1 MMERNKVYLNGAYLP
16 LCDAKISVLD
26 RGFLFGDG
34 VYEVIP
40 CYKGNFFEFDA
51 HIERLKNS
59 LIGIKLDYIRTT
71 AQWRQLLEPLI
82 DNTRNQSVYLH
93 ITRGV
98 AAKRDHAFPKNIT
111 PTVFAMS
118 NDIVAIKDRE
128 LGIKG
133 VSLDDN
139 RWRLCHLKST
149 ALLANVL
156 LKQQA
161 MENNN
166 SEAILIKDGYVTEGA
181 ASNLFALI
189 NGVLTTPPL
198 TSDIL
203 PGITREVILKIAKAN
218 HIKVAE
224 QAISIE
230 ALKNAEEIW
239 LASSTREILAVVE
252 LDGLKVAG
260 GKVGQ
265 LWHTINT
272 LFQNYKYQSNE

>member
-1 MMERNKVYLNGAYLP
+1 MEKNKVYLNGAYLP

-40 CYKGNFFEFDA
+40 CYKGDFFEFDA

-59 LIGIKLDYIRTT
+59 LVGIKLDYARTT
-71 AQWRQLLEPLI
+71 EQWRQLLEPLI
-82 DNTRNQSVYLH
+82 DNTRNQYIYLH

-98 AAKRDHAFPKNIT
+98 AAKRDHAFPKGIT
-111 PTVFAMS
+111 PTVFAMC
-118 NDIVAIKDRE
+118 NDIVTVKNRE

-139 RWRLCHLKST
+139 RWHLCNLKST

-198 TSDIL
+198 TNDIL

-218 HIKVAE
+218 HIKVVE
-224 QAISIE
+224 QEISME
-230 ALKNAEEIW
+230 ALKKAEEIW
-239 LASSTREILAVVE
+239 LVSSTREILAVVE
-252 LDGLKVAG
+252 LDGIKVAE

-272 LFQNYKYQSNE
+272 LFQNYKHQSNE

>member
-1 MMERNKVYLNGAYLP
+1 MEKNKVYLNGVYLP

-59 LIGIKLDYIRTT
+59 LIGIKLNYIRTT
-71 AQWRQLLEPLI
+71 QQWRQLLEPLI
-82 DNTRNQSVYLH
+82 DNTRNQYIYLH

-98 AAKRDHAFPKNIT
+98 AAKRDHAFPKDIT
-111 PTVFAMS
+111 PTVFAMC
-118 NDIVAIKDRE
+118 NDIVAVKNRE

-139 RWRLCHLKST
+139 RWRLCNLKST

-189 NGVLTTPPL
+189 NGVLITPPL

-218 HIKVAE
+218 NIKVAE

-252 LDGLKVAG
+252 LDGIKISG

-265 LWHTINT
+265 LWHTVNT
-272 LFQNYKYQSNE
+272 LFQNYKHQSNE

>member
-1 MMERNKVYLNGAYLP
+1 MEKNKVYLNGVYLP

-59 LIGIKLDYIRTT
+59 LIGIKLDYLRTT
-71 AQWRQLLEPLI
+71 EQWRQLLEPLI
-82 DNTRNQSVYLH
+82 DNTRNQYIYLH

-98 AAKRDHAFPKNIT
+98 AAKRDHAFPKDIT
-111 PTVFAMS
+111 PTVFVMC
-118 NDIVAIKDRE
+118 NDIVAVKDRE

-139 RWRLCHLKST
+139 RWRLCNLKST

-166 SEAILIKDGYVTEGA
+166 SEAILIKNGYVTEGA
-181 ASNLFALI
+181 ASNVFAVI
-189 NGVLTTPPL
+189 DGVLTTPPL
-198 TSDIL
+198 SNDIL
-203 PGITREVILKIAKAN
+203 PGITRGVILKIAKEN
-218 HIKVAE
+218 NIQVAE
-224 QAISIE
+224 QVIPIE
-230 ALKNAEEIW
+230 VLKKATEIW
-239 LASSTREILAVVE
+239 LVSSTREILPVVE
-252 LDGLKVAG
+252 LDGMKIAE

-265 LWHTINT
+265 LWHTVNT
-272 LFQNYKYQSNE
+272 LFQNYKHQSNE

>member
-1 MMERNKVYLNGAYLP
+1 MEKNKVYLNGAYLP

-51 HIERLKNS
+51 HINRLENS
-59 LIGIKLDYIRTT
+59 LIGIRLDYIRTT

-93 ITRGV
+93 ITRGI
-98 AAKRDHAFPKNIT
+98 AAKRDHAFPKDIT
-111 PTVFAMS
+111 PTIFAMS

-230 ALKNAEEIW
+230 ALKKAEEIW

-252 LDGLKVAG
+252 LDGLKVAE

>member
-1 MMERNKVYLNGAYLP
+1 METKKVYLNGAYLP

-40 CYKGNFFEFDA
+40 CYQGNLFEFDA
-51 HIERLKNS
+51 HIKRLKNS
-59 LIGIKLDYIRTT
+59 LIGIKLDYVRTNE
-71 AQWRQLLEPLI
+71 QWRQLLEPLI
-82 DNTRNQSVYLH
+82 DKRRNQSIYLH

-98 AAKRDHAFPKNIT
+98 AVKRDHAFPKDIT
-111 PTVFAMS
+111 PTIFAMC
-118 NDIVAIKDRE
+118 NDIVAVKDRE

-139 RWRLCHLKST
+139 RWRLCNLKST

-161 MENNN
+161 MENN
-166 SEAILIKDGYVTEGA
+166 SEAILIKDSYVTEGA

-198 TSDIL
+198 TKDIL
-203 PGITREVILKIAKAN
+203 PGITRAVILKIAKAN

-230 ALKNAEEIW
+230 ALKNATEIW
-239 LASSTREILAVVE
+239 LVSSTREILPVVE
-252 LDGLKVAG
+252 LDDIKVAEG
-260 GKVGQ
+260 EVGQ

-272 LFQNYKYQSNE
+272 LFQNYKHQSNE